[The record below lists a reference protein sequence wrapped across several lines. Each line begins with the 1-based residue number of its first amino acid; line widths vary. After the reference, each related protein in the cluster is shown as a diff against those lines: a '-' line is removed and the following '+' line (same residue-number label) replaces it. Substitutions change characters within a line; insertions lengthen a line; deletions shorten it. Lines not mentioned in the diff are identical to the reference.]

1 MLRRNFFPV
10 VALIGTPLA
19 AQAAEPIDAQLAGLR
34 KQIDDADEQIVHWL
48 NRRAEIVS
56 EVGKIK
62 KKANL
67 PVTAPARERQV
78 LERIADKGKSGPLS
92 AEALQRIYKVI
103 IEEMKDLEK
112 NLPG

>member
-1 MLRRNFFPV
+1 MLRRNFLPV
-10 VALIGTPLA
+10 AALIGTPLA
-19 AQAAEPIDAQLAGLR
+19 AETAKPIEAQLAER
-34 KQIDDADEQIVHWL
+34 RTQIDHADEQIVHWL
-48 NRRAEIVS
+48 NRRAEIVI

-78 LERIADKGKSGPLS
+78 LERIAEKGKSGPLS
-92 AEALQRIYKVI
+92 GEALQRIYKVI
-103 IEEMKDLEK
+103 IEEMKGLEK